1 MACPGRACPLSAVQM
16 DRASKRQKTVRLR
29 NLLPHCSASAF
40 AAFCAAAKRGELP
53 TISTRKEVR
62 DARDDNVD
70 VTTPFGP
77 LLTKLEITSASGKA
91 IIYDGVHPLSYLYCA
106 AQKKNFGTLLEQ
118 AFAECPCSHQR
129 FVCNLFM
136 GLCNRFS
143 QPALAVRVSHEVARG
158 WFAVPGLPAVAA
170 LSPEVSSALPW
181 SPAVIG
187 AYAPVPSFALAHCWS
202 KHSLSARART
212 RGLCAIYLWGC
223 ATVFPNQL

>member
-1 MACPGRACPLSAVQM
+1 MVQM

-53 TISTRKEVR
+53 TLSTRKEVR

-158 WFAVPGLPAVAA
+158 WFAVPGPPAVAA
-170 LSPEVSSALPW
+170 WSPEVSSALPW
-181 SPAVIG
+181 SPAV
-187 AYAPVPSFALAHCWS
+187 
-202 KHSLSARART
+202 
-212 RGLCAIYLWGC
+212 RGLCSGAIVRSGTLLEQAFAECPCSHQRFVCNLFMGLC
-223 ATVFPNQL
+223 NRFSQPALAVQGFS

>member
-1 MACPGRACPLSAVQM
+1 MVQM

-143 QPALAVRVSHEVARG
+143 QPALAVKVSHEVARG

-170 LSPEVSSALPW
+170 LSPDSLRHIVGASILLARGATRIGLLLGRRVPW
-181 SPAVIG
+181 
-187 AYAPVPSFALAHCWS
+187 
-202 KHSLSARART
+202 AR
-212 RGLCAIYLWGC
+212 GG
-223 ATVFPNQL
+223 